1 MTAIGRLCGLLAG
14 ALLAASAAAAP
25 SLVLDVALDPRTRRL
40 DAVAELYTPADAR
53 VELHHSLSISRV
65 TQGGR
70 PVGFVEAGRD
80 GDLRAWS
87 VEATPGA
94 PLRIE
99 YGGVL
104 PALDPQLDFRRV
116 LQDLP
121 PMVSAA
127 GSFLGAGSGW
137 YPRPAQLFS
146 YRVRLSLPDE
156 QRGLVPGQL
165 LREQE
170 PRDAGGRY
178 VAEFA
183 FEHPAEGI
191 DLMAGPYVV
200 REQLVARAAG
210 EPLRLRTYFY
220 PELAPLAE
228 GYLSDSA
235 RYIARYEKEIG
246 AYPFADFSVVASPLP
261 TGFGMPTLTY
271 IGAQVLR
278 LPFIRAT
285 SLGHEVLHNW
295 WGNGVYVDYAHGNWS
310 EGLTTFMADYA
321 YEEESAGE
329 EARAARLAWLRDFA
343 SLPVGEPQSLA
354 EFHSRAH
361 GAAAAIGYGKAAF
374 VFFMLRDLIGPDAF
388 ARGVRSFWRAQ
399 RFRVASWAD
408 LQRAFEQASGHS
420 LATFFAQWVERSGAP
435 DVRIASARLRKGV
448 LEVTLAQ
455 SDPPYALRVPLEI
468 VDNKGSE
475 TRLVELDRVQ
485 ETVSLPVSGSPKGLR
500 LDPELRLWRVL
511 DPAELPPILRQ
522 WILASRPRVALASP
536 ALRADA
542 TALAG
547 QLFENGAEEVPLLE
561 AVRGAQPILLVGLR
575 PDIDAALAALGLPPE
590 PETLSGRGTAQVWT
604 LARGADATPIAAIS
618 VRDAEALRALARPL
632 PHYGAQSFLAFE
644 GARAIER
651 GVWPAP
657 APFVPLTR

>member
-1 MTAIGRLCGLLAG
+1 MRALGRVGGFLAG
-14 ALLAASAAAAP
+14 ALFAASSAAAP
-25 SLVLDVALDPRTRRL
+25 SLVLDVALDPSTRRL
-40 DAVAELYTPADAR
+40 DAVAQLPAPANAHVALYDA
-53 VELHHSLSISRV
+53 LSISRV
-65 TQGGR
+65 TLSGR
-70 PVGFVEAGRD
+70 PVSFVQTGSEGN
-80 GDLRAWS
+80 LRVWRVQA
-87 VEATPGA
+87 APGA

-116 LQDLP
+116 LQELP
-121 PMVSAA
+121 PLTSPA

-137 YPRPAQLFS
+137 YPRPAPLFS
-146 YRVRLSLPDE
+146 YRVRLSLPGD
-156 QRGLVPGQL
+156 QRGLVPGRL

-178 VAEFA
+178 VAQFA
-183 FEHPAEGI
+183 FERPAEGI

-246 AYPFADFSVVASPLP
+246 AYPFAGFSVVASPLP

-278 LPFIRAT
+278 LPFIRAS

-295 WGNGVYVDYAHGNWS
+295 WGNGVYVHYAHGNWS

-321 YEEESAGE
+321 YKEEASPE

-343 SLPVGEPQSLA
+343 SLPPGEPQSLA
-354 EFHSRAH
+354 EFRTRAH

-374 VFFMLRDLIGPDAF
+374 VFYMLRDLIGPDAF

-408 LQRAFEQASGHS
+408 LQRAFEQASGRS
-420 LATFFAQWVERSGAP
+420 LAAFFAQWVERSGAP
-435 DVRIASARLRKGV
+435 DVRIASARFRKGAI
-448 LEVTLAQ
+448 EVTLVQ
-455 SDPPYALRVPLEI
+455 SNPPYALRVPLEI
-468 VDNKGSE
+468 VGENGSE
-475 TRLVELDRVQ
+475 TRLVELDRAQ
-485 ETVSLPVSGSPKGLR
+485 QTVSLPVSGSPQGLR
-500 LDPELRLWRVL
+500 LDPDLRLWRVL

-522 WILASRPRVALASP
+522 WILSGAPRVVIASA
-536 ALRADA
+536 ALRADVM
-542 TALAG
+542 ALAG
-547 QLFENGAEEVPLLE
+547 QLFENRAGEIPLSE
-561 AVRGAQPILLVGLR
+561 AHRDAQPVLLVGLH
-575 PDIDAALAALGLPPE
+575 PEVDAALAALGLPPE
-590 PETLSGRGTAQVWT
+590 PDRLAGRGTAQVWT
-604 LARGADATPIAAIS
+604 LVRSAAATPIAVIS
-618 VRDAEALRALARPL
+618 VRDADALRALARPL

>member
-1 MTAIGRLCGLLAG
+1 MRATALLCAFTAG
-14 ALLAASAAAAP
+14 ALITVSATAAP
-25 SLVLDVALDPRTRRL
+25 SLVLDVALDPSTRRL
-40 DAVAELYTPADAR
+40 DAVAELPAPADAR
-53 VELHHSLSISRV
+53 VALHRSLSISRV
-65 TQGGR
+65 TLGDR
-70 PVGFVEAGRD
+70 PVRFAREGTK
-80 GDLRAWS
+80 GDLRLWRI
-87 VEATPGA
+87 EATPGA

-116 LQDLP
+116 LQELP
-121 PMVSAA
+121 PMASPE

-137 YPRPAQLFS
+137 YPRPTRPFS
-146 YRVRLSLPDE
+146 YRVRLSLPAG
-156 QRGLVPGQL
+156 QRGLVPGRL

-170 PRDAGGRY
+170 PRGPDGRY
-178 VAEFA
+178 SAEFA

-200 REQLVARAAG
+200 REKLVARAST

-220 PELAPLAE
+220 PELTPLADD
-228 GYLSDSA
+228 YLADSA

-246 AYPFADFSVVASPLP
+246 AYPFAGFSVVASPLP

-285 SLGHEVLHNW
+285 SLGHEVLHDW

-321 YEEESAGE
+321 YKEEASAE

-354 EFHSRAH
+354 EFRSRTH

-374 VFFMLRDLIGPDAF
+374 VFFMLRDLIGADAF
-388 ARGVRSFWRAQ
+388 GRGIRTFWRQQ

-408 LQRAFEQASGHS
+408 LQRAFEQASGRS
-420 LATFFAQWVERSGAP
+420 LATFFAQWVRRAGAP
-435 DVRIASARLRKGV
+435 DLRITSARLREGV
-448 LEVTLAQ
+448 LEVTFAQ

-468 VDNKGSE
+468 VGEKGSE
-475 TRLVELDRVQ
+475 TRVVELDRPQ
-485 ETVSLPVSGSPKGLR
+485 QTVTLPVDGSPTGLR
-500 LDPELRLWRVL
+500 VDPELRLWRVL

-522 WILASRPRVALASP
+522 WILASAPRLALASA
-536 ALRADA
+536 ALRTDA
-542 TALAG
+542 LALAG
-547 QLFENGAEEVPLLE
+547 QLFENRFEEIPLSE
-561 AVRGAQPILLVGLR
+561 TGHGAQPVLLIGLR
-575 PDIDAALAALGLPPE
+575 PDVDAALAARGLPPE
-590 PETLSGRGTAQVWT
+590 PARLAGRGTAQIWT
-604 LARGADATPIAAIS
+604 LPRFAGPLAVIS

-651 GVWPAP
+651 GVWPAT
-657 APFVPLTR
+657 ATLVPVTR